1 MNETTTFPLPGH
13 AGTLAAR
20 CWVHDHPRYVVL
32 LCHGYGEHA
41 GRYEYVATR
50 LVADGAVVYAV
61 DHTGHGLS
69 EGERVLIEDFERVVD
84 DFRLLDATA
93 RSDHPGLPVVLVGHS
108 MGGMIAARYAQRY
121 GSELA
126 AVVLSGPVLGRWPAL
141 EAMLA
146 AEQIPDAPID
156 PATLSRDPEVGRAYV
171 DDPLVWHGPFKRP
184 TVEAL
189 QHCLDTITAAGTVG
203 DVPVLWLH
211 GEDDGLVPLRGAAA
225 RAGRRS
231 PARSR
236 RRRST
241 PGRGTRSSTRPTATR
256 FSTTSSISSTHGSRR
271 AADEHPVAG
280 AGTSALVRRR
290 LPGRRP
296 GRRGRRPGRRGRPP
310 LAGRVRAVGGPLR
323 RDRVAVRIRR
333 RARAARARRRT
344 APSP

>member
-211 GEDDGLVPLRGAAA
+211 GEDDGLVPLG
-225 RAGRRS
+225 
-231 PARSR
+231 
-236 RRRST
+236 
-241 PGRGTRSSTRPTATR
+241 
-256 FSTTSSISSTHGSRR
+256 GSREGWATFAGPQSTSKVYPGAR
-271 AADEHPVAG
+271 HEIFNETNRDEVLDDVVDFVHSRIAAG
-280 AGTSALVRRR
+280 
-290 LPGRRP
+290 GR
-296 GRRGRRPGRRGRPP
+296 
-310 LAGRVRAVGGPLR
+310 
-323 RDRVAVRIRR
+323 
-333 RARAARARRRT
+333 
-344 APSP
+344 